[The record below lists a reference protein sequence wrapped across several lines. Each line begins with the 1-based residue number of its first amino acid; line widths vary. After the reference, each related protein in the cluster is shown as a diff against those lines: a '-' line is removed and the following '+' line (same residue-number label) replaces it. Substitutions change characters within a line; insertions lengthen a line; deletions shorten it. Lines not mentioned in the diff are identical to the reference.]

1 MNGPTE
7 VKSCNIA
14 WPAMGC
20 AKAAAACRTS
30 ATNRAVVGF
39 KGYNRRTNAA
49 FHALGTL
56 PPDRRKAHVQRSI
69 ASFVARQHMT
79 KHVLFWTRL
88 GRRCQRTFGLDAD
101 ACKAIADALE
111 ADHGRR
117 VIGSAAHADREGD
130 P

>member
-30 ATNRAVVGF
+30 ATNRAVVAF

-56 PPDRRKAHVQRSI
+56 PPNRRKAHVQRSI
-69 ASFVARQHMT
+69 ASFVARQGRT
-79 KHVLFWTRL
+79 DPSPRL
-88 GRRCQRTFGLDAD
+88 HDSGPFYGIDVDDLSLVGERA
-101 ACKAIADALE
+101 ALLRLRY
-111 ADHGRR
+111 GQ
-117 VIGSAAHADREGD
+117 
-130 P
+130 